1 MGGLGRNLL
10 KFLTFLILDIFTD
23 QYLILSYR
31 TIRVS
36 WRGAANC
43 DAMEEE
49 NI

>member
-1 MGGLGRNLL
+1 MRDTINHIFMGGLGRNLL
-10 KFLTFLILDIFTD
+10 KFLTFLTV
-23 QYLILSYR
+23 
-31 TIRVS
+31 RVS